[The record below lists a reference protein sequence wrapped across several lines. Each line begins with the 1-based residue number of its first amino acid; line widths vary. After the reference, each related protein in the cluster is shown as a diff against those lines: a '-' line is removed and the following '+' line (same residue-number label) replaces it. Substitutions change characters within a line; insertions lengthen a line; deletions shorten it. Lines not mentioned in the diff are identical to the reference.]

1 MPPQYLTIKPPLGG
15 MVESTRLEDQPAGT
29 CSYSLNCW
37 PSDAEQRARLSAR
50 PAIKSFAT
58 GGTSSPSTS
67 PIRMLGEVNYATAT
81 ETTRYLIAS
90 TGGNIYKLSTPTG
103 GWEAISSDLSISTLN
118 PVQAAPFGNKLFI
131 ADWDTPDSKT
141 SGTGG
146 VFGLKNRFSTSG
158 EIKTGGTQFDDVG
171 LDWTT
176 VCTPDDLLVITS
188 GNSKGVYKI
197 AARTATELTLPTTLS
212 DESGL
217 RYYIIDDPATAAFVD
232 TFVIPDNQEWD
243 ASYIN
248 NRVLSVTEGDS
259 AGVYAITAVTNDSL
273 TVKEFNGDAL
283 PSDQGSASTAWAI
296 PRSSKVLDLEA
307 STLVRWNTTDTKGVV
322 PHGSKM
328 IATWQDRM
336 VLGNDQVSPH
346 VWYMSRNGSPY
357 DFLYGAEDL
366 GSPVAGTNFQG
377 GLIGEP
383 LTALISHNKA
393 CLLMGGKDSIWV
405 LRGDPM
411 QGGYIERL
419 SDDVGVLGPWA
430 HTKSDKDVTF
440 FLSHLGLYAM
450 PSGCGEVPKP
460 VGENRLPK
468 TGPKFWRDI
477 DQLGFDGVHNGLIVS
492 TSAATTATPTNFWY
506 DLGSGGWW
514 PFSLDGATNKLK
526 EVTALFSW
534 QPAAGR
540 HSTLERSHQGSLL
553 IGCDNGK
560 VCRFDESSSTDEGES
575 AISSAIRI
583 GPINFSPSPS
593 QSSMVQ
599 EIKGIGNYGTGI
611 SSTQVLY
618 VGATAADALSQAT
631 AGTLGYS
638 MTWSNTFNAVID
650 NPRMSGHSLVLVIT
664 GDGDDWAFEEA
675 GLTITPLGKAR

>member
-1 MPPQYLTIKPPLGG
+1 MPPQHLAIKPPLGG

-37 PSDAEQRARLSAR
+37 PSDAEQRDRLSAR

-58 GGTSSPSTS
+58 GGTSSPSAS
-67 PIRMLGEVNYATAT
+67 PIRMLGEINYATAS
-81 ETTRYLIAS
+81 ETIRYVIAS
-90 TGGNIYKLSTPTG
+90 TGGNIYKLSTASG
-103 GWEAISSDLSISTLN
+103 GWTEIVSSLDISASN
-118 PVQAAPFGNKLFI
+118 PIQATPFGNKLFI

-146 VFGLKNRFSTSG
+146 VFGLKNRFSATGAITTSG
-158 EIKTGGTQFDDVG
+158 TRFDDDG
-171 LDWTT
+171 LNWTT
-176 VCTPDDLLVITS
+176 VCDPDDLLVITS

-197 AARTATELTLPTTLS
+197 ATLTAAELTLPTTLS
-212 DESGL
+212 DETGL
-217 RYYIIDDPATAAFVD
+217 RYYIIDDPTTAALVD
-232 TFVIPDNQEWD
+232 TFVIPDNQAWD

-259 AGVYAITAVTNDSL
+259 GGVYAITAVTSDSL
-273 TVKEFNGDAL
+273 TVKDFNGVVL
-283 PSDQGSASTAWAI
+283 PSEEGSSSTAWAI
-296 PRSSKVLDLEA
+296 PRSSKVLDLEDG
-307 STLVRWNTTDTKGVV
+307 TLARWNTTDTKGVV
-322 PHGSKM
+322 PHGCKT
-328 IATWQDRM
+328 ITTWQDRIVM
-336 VLGNDQVSPH
+336 ANDQVQPH
-346 VWYMSRNGSPY
+346 IWYMSRNGSAY
-357 DFLYGAEDL
+357 DFLYGSEDL
-366 GSPVAGTNFQG
+366 GSPVAGNFFQG

-383 LTALISHNKA
+383 VTALISHNKA
-393 CLLMGGKDSIWV
+393 CLLVGCKDSIWV

-430 HTKSDKDVTF
+430 YTKTDKDATY

-450 PSGCGEVPKP
+450 PSGCGEVPQP
-460 VGENRLPK
+460 VGEDRLPK

-492 TSAATTATPTNFWY
+492 TTAVATATFTNFWY

-560 VCRFDESSSTDEGES
+560 VCRFDQSSSTDEGGS

-593 QSSMVQ
+593 QSAMVQ
-599 EIKGIGNYGTGI
+599 EIKGIGKYGEGI

-618 VGATAADALSQAT
+618 VGVTAADALAQAT
-631 AGTLGYS
+631 AGDYGYS
-638 MTWSNTFNAVID
+638 MTWSDGHNSVID

-664 GDGDDWAFEEA
+664 GAGDDWAFEEA
-675 GLTITPLGKAR
+675 GLTITPLGRAR